1 MKSPQTDE
9 VASKFRKVKRR
20 KRNYKEIKRTVGV
33 SAYEVEP
40 KWLLPFGSVTQSP
53 VVVWVGFAGIWKSNS
68 WLLTHL

>member
-1 MKSPQTDE
+1 M
-9 VASKFRKVKRR
+9 KRR

-53 VVVWVGFAGIWKSNS
+53 VVVWVGFAGIGRATVGS
-68 WLLTHL
+68 

>member
-9 VASKFRKVKRR
+9 VSSKFRKVKRR

-53 VVVWVGFAGIWKSNS
+53 VVVWVGFAGIGRATVGS
-68 WLLTHL
+68 

>member
-20 KRNYKEIKRTVGV
+20 KINYKEIKRTVGV